1 VHDYLLSS
9 EIVRFAFVLGVA
21 VSMMLYERRHL
32 TTGSIVVPGYIAIFL
47 VFPTVIVATFVNA
60 FVSYFFINKVL
71 RKWFL
76 LYGRTKFTI
85 LALTSITIQ
94 TIMLKATPSGPWLW
108 ESDVPLVVG
117 VGYVVPAL
125 IAHDMG
131 RQGVRKTVHA
141 VMLAAVIVAVPI
153 IVALFLDLPGVNDL
167 APLEGFGSIS
177 FPSHWIPFA
186 VILSAA
192 AAWGVAHN
200 YGLRSGGFVGAGYIA
215 LFAADPWQVSLAFVA
230 ALAAYALVTRV
241 LMRHLILFGRRKFSS
256 MLLTSSAISWTSL
269 WLADRFLGVELTSHM
284 DVASLA
290 LTPLFV
296 PGLLANDMQR
306 TSPARVM
313 KGVLLAATLVLTTVW
328 WVQAEVENLVLQP
341 IWKLL
346 AVAMFLTIFRPQV
359 TAAIT
364 RVLRLVGIRPDRDV
378 AAKPAP
384 AAAPAE
390 EPTFEEPFVA
400 EPVVVGPQP
409 VVVERQPEPI
419 VMYPVIVPPPRTIRA
434 RPRRHL
440 VPVEKGKVRVELG
453 EVLARKRM
461 LEDAADDRAR
471 FEHEFGLDSGG
482 RPTPARRSYDRW
494 LSEHPEYANDADLW
508 LDYMLNYQRLEAEQ
522 WLAGELEHRRR
533 EEDRWIDELL
543 GARIEGHRRERQERG
558 ESGLGTDVRTIE
570 PSEQ

>member
-47 VFPTVIVATFVNA
+47 VFPTVVIATFANA
-60 FVSYFFINKVL
+60 FISYFFINKIL

-94 TIMLKATPSGPWLW
+94 TVMLKTTPSVPWLW

-131 RQGVRKTVHA
+131 RQGVRRTLHA
-141 VMLAAVIVAVPI
+141 VMLAAVIVATPI
-153 IVALFLDLPGVNDL
+153 FVALFFDLPGVNDL

-186 VILSAA
+186 VIVSAA
-192 AAWGVAHN
+192 AAWGVANN
-200 YGLRSGGFVGAGYIA
+200 YGLRSGGFVGAGYVA
-215 LFAADPWQVSLAFVA
+215 LFAADPWQVALGFLA

-241 LMRHLILFGRRKFSS
+241 LMHHLILFGRRKFSS

-269 WLADRFLGVELTSHM
+269 WLADRFLGIELTSHM

-313 KGVLLAATLVLTTVW
+313 KGVLLASTLVLTTVW

-341 IWKLL
+341 MWKLL
-346 AVAMFLTIFRPQV
+346 AVASFLVVFRPQV
-359 TAAIT
+359 ASMLERA
-364 RVLRLVGIRPDRDV
+364 LRLIGVRRPVPAGEAGDQPVETAPQPTEVPAADEPYV
-378 AAKPAP
+378 ATPVVV
-384 AAAPAE
+384 AAAPIVVE
-390 EPTFEEPFVA
+390 REP
-400 EPVVVGPQP
+400 EPVVVHP
-409 VVVERQPEPI
+409 VH
-419 VMYPVIVPPPRTIRA
+419 VPRSRTIRA

-440 VPVEKGKVRVELG
+440 VPVERGEVRVELG
-453 EVLARKRM
+453 EVLARKRL
-461 LEDAADDRAR
+461 LEDAAAERAA
-471 FEHEFGLDSGG
+471 FELDFRLTTATAHSM
-482 RPTPARRSYDRW
+482 PARRSYDRW
-494 LSEHPEYANDADLW
+494 LAAHPEYADDADRW
-508 LDYMLNYQRLEAEQ
+508 LDYMLNYQRREAER
-522 WLAGELEHRRR
+522 WLAGELQHRRR
-533 EEDRWIDELL
+533 EEDRWIDKLL
-543 GARIEGHRRERQERG
+543 GLPVNTGAADPQP
-558 ESGLGTDVRTIE
+558 DAADRTGD
-570 PSEQ
+570 